1 MVNYLR
7 WGMPVK
13 VSSEN
18 RGDSG
23 YETWVTNYITSQK
36 RHYVLHLS
44 GEQVLMS
51 IKNEMGGCW
60 KVQE

>member
-1 MVNYLR
+1 
-7 WGMPVK
+7 MPVK

-18 RGDSG
+18 RGGSG

-51 IKNEMGGCW
+51 VKNEMGGCW
-60 KVQE
+60 KAQE